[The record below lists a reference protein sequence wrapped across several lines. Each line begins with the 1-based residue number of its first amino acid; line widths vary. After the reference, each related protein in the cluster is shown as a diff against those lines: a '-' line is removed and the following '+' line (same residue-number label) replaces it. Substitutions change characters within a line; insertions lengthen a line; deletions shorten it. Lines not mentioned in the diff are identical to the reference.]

1 MAEEPTLAPDRTAR
15 DDEDARLLEAGDH
28 AALLAAYYPTILL
41 RLRTRRLPL
50 DEAEEVRQRVVEHLL
65 RELRSGKKFQVPFRV
80 IVHQRTTWTL
90 LDYYKERQQQ
100 PGELV
105 DEQAVDSPARER
117 VEANLDFERLIEDLP
132 PRERQAVVL
141 RWQHG
146 LDVPEIGEVLG
157 MKANAVHQALFRAHE
172 KLRKSLA

>member
-1 MAEEPTLAPDRTAR
+1 MEEERAVASDRTGR
-15 DDEDARLLEAGDH
+15 DAEDARLLEAGDH
-28 AALLAAYYPTILL
+28 ATLLAAYYPTILL

-65 RELRSGKKFQVPFRV
+65 RELRSGKKFDIPFRV

-100 PGELV
+100 PGDSV
-105 DEQAVDSPARER
+105 DEQAVDSPALER
-117 VEANLDFERLIEDLP
+117 VEARLDFERLIEDLP
-132 PRERQAVVL
+132 PRERQVVVL
-141 RWQHG
+141 RWQNG
-146 LDVPEIGEVLG
+146 LDVPEIGEALG

>member
-1 MAEEPTLAPDRTAR
+1 VEEESAPVPDRTAR
-15 DDEDARLLEAGDH
+15 DDEDARLVEAGDH

-65 RELRSGKKFQVPFRV
+65 RELHSGKKLNAPFRV

-90 LDYYKERQQQ
+90 FDYYKERRQ
-100 PGELV
+100 PNELV
-105 DEQAVDSPARER
+105 DDQTADLPALDQ
-117 VEANLDFERLIEDLP
+117 VEANLDFERLVKDLP

-141 RWQHG
+141 RWQQG
-146 LDVPEIGEVLG
+146 LDVPEIAMALG

-172 KLRKSLA
+172 KLKENLG